1 LLADRCAA
9 SVWLGVLPLG
19 LPLSNQESYKR
30 HGRNAG
36 RLQRIRGKREKEM
49 FVLMILL
56 WVLIR
61 MSAPTWC
68 YILLALS
75 ALGKILKGFYEVS
88 KDEEN

>member
-1 LLADRCAA
+1 
-9 SVWLGVLPLG
+9 
-19 LPLSNQESYKR
+19 
-30 HGRNAG
+30 
-36 RLQRIRGKREKEM
+36 M

-68 YILLALS
+68 YILLALN

>member
-1 LLADRCAA
+1 
-9 SVWLGVLPLG
+9 
-19 LPLSNQESYKR
+19 
-30 HGRNAG
+30 
-36 RLQRIRGKREKEM
+36 M

-75 ALGKILKGFYEVS
+75 AMGKILKGFYEAS
-88 KDEEN
+88 KGEMYEEN